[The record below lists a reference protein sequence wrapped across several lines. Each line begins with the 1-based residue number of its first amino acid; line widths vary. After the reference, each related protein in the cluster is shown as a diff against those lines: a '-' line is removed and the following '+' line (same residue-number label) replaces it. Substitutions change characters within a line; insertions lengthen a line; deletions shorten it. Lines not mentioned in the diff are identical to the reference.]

1 MSAFRRT
8 FGVATFAGAVALA
21 VSLAS
26 SLQPPVAAQAS
37 ASRLSDKEFQA
48 LMTGMSEAGG
58 TFVTDNIISNEL
70 AFQDVIPE
78 LQRTHRGAYIGVG
91 PEQNFTYIVALK
103 PSIAFIVDLRRG
115 NMLLQLMYK
124 ALVEISAD
132 RAEFMSRLFARPR
145 PANVGVDTDAGALF
159 SAYAAVPASEELAS
173 TNLRLVLDRLT
184 SVHGFSLSDDDRQEL
199 GAVYRSLYR
208 GGPRMRGDFGGGA
221 WIPTYAELMS
231 QVGASGRND
240 SYLGSE
246 ANFATLK
253 AYESNNLIVPLVGNF
268 SGDKTLRALGR
279 YLAEQKLVVGT
290 FYASNVENYL
300 FSDGSW
306 KRFAANLAALP
317 VDDRALLIRTYFT
330 QGLEGMRTVLDPIRP
345 MLAAVARGDI
355 KTYDD
360 VIVRSRVAQ

>member
-1 MSAFRRT
+1 MKYC
-8 FGVATFAGAVALA
+8 VARFAGATAFTVALA
-21 VSLAS
+21 LSP
-26 SLQPPVAAQAS
+26 QYPVVAQARQQ
-37 ASRLSDKEFQA
+37 RLSDKEFQA

-124 ALVEISAD
+124 ALVEMSAD

-145 PANVGVDTDAGALF
+145 PANVGAETEAGALF
-159 SAYAAVPASEELAS
+159 SAYAAVPASEELAA
-173 TNLRLVLDRLT
+173 TNLRLILDRLT
-184 SVHGFSLSDDDRQEL
+184 RVHGFSLSDDDRREL
-199 GAVYRSLYR
+199 GNVYRSRYR

-221 WIPTYAELMS
+221 WIPTYAELMAH
-231 QVGASGRND
+231 VGPAGRNEG
-240 SYLGSE
+240 YLGSE
-246 ANFATLK
+246 TNFATLK
-253 AYESNNLIVPLVGNF
+253 MYESNNLIVPLVGNF

-279 YLAEQKLVVGT
+279 YLKEQKLVVGT
-290 FYASNVENYL
+290 FYASNVEDYL
-300 FSDGSW
+300 FTDGSW
-306 KRFAANLAALP
+306 KRFAANLATLP
-317 VDDRALLIRTYFT
+317 VDDHALLIRTYFT
-330 QGLEGMRTVLDPIRP
+330 QGLEGMRTVLDPIRAL
-345 MLAAVARGDI
+345 LAAVARGDVQ
-355 KTYDD
+355 TYDD